1 MRLSFTSGRILAQFS
16 RVYGRVLLF
25 VKCFYTSRPGAFLE
39 IFMTLVERI
48 YYSQNK
54 LAIECLRCIQEY
66 REAHAFNR
74 NASAFRNLVV

>member
-1 MRLSFTSGRILAQFS
+1 MDAL
-16 RVYGRVLLF
+16 LLF
-25 VKCFYTSRPGAFLE
+25 VKFFYTLRPGAFLE

-74 NASAFRNLVV
+74 NASAFRNFVV